1 MTVQHYELEDG
12 ASLLDRTT
20 LRVFNWWRRS
30 GRDFSSAYFLTQLT
44 LATVLAVP
52 LTAVPNVGPWQ
63 AIGAAVAVVA
73 PVAAWL
79 AHRRRHDWSQPK
91 MNPRARTWGITMG
104 VLLFLL
110 SGVFVMVGVGYIG
123 VLISMLAPQG
133 PLALLPAVG
142 TGAVGWIAATI
153 RKRHLDDPIYP

>member
-1 MTVQHYELEDG
+1 MTVQHYELGAG

-20 LRVFNWWRRS
+20 LRVFNWWRRA
-30 GRDFSSAYFLTQLT
+30 GRDLFSAYFLTQLT

-79 AHRRRHDWSQPK
+79 AHRRRYSWSRPK

-104 VLLFLL
+104 VLLFLV

-133 PLALLPAVG
+133 PLALLPAIG

-153 RKRHLDDPIYP
+153 RKRQLDDPIYP